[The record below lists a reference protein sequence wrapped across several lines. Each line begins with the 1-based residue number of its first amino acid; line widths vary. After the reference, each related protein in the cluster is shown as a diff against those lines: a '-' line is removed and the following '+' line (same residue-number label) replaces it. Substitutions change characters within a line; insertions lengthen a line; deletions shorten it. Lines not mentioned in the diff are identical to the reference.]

1 MASYKWIYK
10 FLTFFKYLILFKMLE
25 LKLEQGNALKK
36 IIEAIKEIIKEVNLN
51 ITKKGIFI

>member
-1 MASYKWIYK
+1 
-10 FLTFFKYLILFKMLE
+10 MLE